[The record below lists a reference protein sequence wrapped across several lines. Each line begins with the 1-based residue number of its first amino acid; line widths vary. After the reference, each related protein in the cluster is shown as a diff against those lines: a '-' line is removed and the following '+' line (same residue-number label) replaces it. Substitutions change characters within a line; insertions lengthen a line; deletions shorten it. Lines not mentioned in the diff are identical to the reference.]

1 MEIGFQTPTEHTDYV
16 RLRDLWQAGEALGF
30 AAGYTFDHFLPLNPA
45 DPLSPRSGRPEGPQF
60 EGWIVLAA
68 LAEVTER
75 LDVGVLVSGVTY
87 RHPVVFAK
95 MAVTL
100 DHVSNGR
107 ALFGIGAA
115 WHDDEHAMYGF
126 DFPPVGDRMQFL
138 EETAE
143 AFNLLCGSDEPVNY
157 QGRFVS
163 LTNAVFDP
171 KPLRSSGVPL
181 MIGGGGERLRR
192 ITARRADQYNGF
204 WAPWE
209 WREVNEGLDRLL
221 VRYGRAPSDLK
232 RTVLVFSELS
242 GEAAAEAA
250 IISTIQS
257 YRGGTEA
264 ELRARMLVGSYDDMV
279 GVLRAFEEAG
289 VEQVIVNLRSS
300 QTLEEFQNFAEEVLP
315 AVAGA

>member
-1 MEIGFQTPTEHTDYV
+1 MEVAFQTPTEHTDYT
-16 RLRDLWQAGEALGF
+16 RLRDFWQAGEQLGF

-45 DPLSPRSGRPEGPQF
+45 DPRSLRSGRPEGPQF

-75 LDVGVLVSGVTY
+75 LDIGVLVSGVTY
-87 RHPVVFAK
+87 RHPVIFAK
-95 MAVTL
+95 MAITL

-115 WHDDEHAMYGF
+115 WHEEEHVMYGF
-126 DFPPVGDRMQFL
+126 DFATIGDRMQFL
-138 EETAE
+138 EETVT
-143 AFNLLCGSDEPVNY
+143 AFNLLCSSDEPVNY

-163 LTNAVFDP
+163 LTDAVFEP
-171 KPLRSSGVPL
+171 KPLCSSGMPV

-192 ITARRADQYNGF
+192 ITARHADHYNGF

-209 WREVNEGLDRLL
+209 WREVNDGLDDLL

-232 RTVLVFSELS
+232 RSVLVFSELS
-242 GEAAAEAA
+242 GDAKAEDA
-250 IISTIQS
+250 IVSTVQS

-264 ELRARMLVGSYDDMV
+264 EIRSRMLVGSYDDMA
-279 GVLRAFEEAG
+279 GVLRSFEEVG
-289 VEQVIVNLRSS
+289 VDQAIICIRSS
-300 QTLEEFQNFAEEVLP
+300 QTLEEFQTFAEEVLP
-315 AVAGA
+315 AVAGE